1 MEGFSYT
8 NIFETKGIEYLVIIA
23 FFAILI
29 PFWIIL
35 NRRTKIVQQIR
46 KVIGSLTVNTLK
58 IPQGIFYSKNHTWT
72 FLEESGAARVGMD
85 DLLVHLTGEVKFT
98 NLKQPGEKISKGD
111 VLTEIE
117 KDGKQLKILSPITGE
132 IIKANPIL
140 QEEPVRV
147 NSDPYKEGWVYK
159 IKPVNW
165 IAETNSYYLAEN
177 ATEWAKRELER
188 FKDFLAV
195 SIKKHAPEMSMV
207 TLQDG
212 GELCDN
218 TLSELPKEVWQDFQN
233 EFLC

>member
-140 QEEPVRV
+140 
-147 NSDPYKEGWVYK
+147 
-159 IKPVNW
+159 
-165 IAETNSYYLAEN
+165 
-177 ATEWAKRELER
+177 
-188 FKDFLAV
+188 
-195 SIKKHAPEMSMV
+195 H
-207 TLQDG
+207 
-212 GELCDN
+212 
-218 TLSELPKEVWQDFQN
+218 
-233 EFLC
+233 